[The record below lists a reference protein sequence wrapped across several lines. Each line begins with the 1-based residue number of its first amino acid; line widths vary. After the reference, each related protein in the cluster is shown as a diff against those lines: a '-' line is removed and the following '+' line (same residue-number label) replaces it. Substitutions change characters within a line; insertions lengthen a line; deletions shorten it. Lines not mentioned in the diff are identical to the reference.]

1 MKISQVLCLLV
12 LFFTA
17 TCKAECD
24 FTNENNIHESVKI
37 SDSIYVVF
45 GKVRPPGE
53 IISDDNYQI
62 SLAAFNCDTKAYKEF
77 ERLQYLASPGR
88 IAGVLLADTP
98 AKNAGLLFII
108 HATGVSNSATGVNY
122 SSDYYS
128 VRVYRVRNGVF
139 EIEKNLTSFF
149 GAGGDI
155 FEGDTDNV
163 VYRYPYKTIS
173 DIESTI
179 SKRDFIDL
187 VSGKTLK
194 KEISQKVY
202 LHDEPLESLSTKRYL
217 IKDDHIELSRQT
229 AGWCYVGYENPKR
242 GMISGWVN
250 CQSIKDFLRE

>member
-1 MKISQVLCLLV
+1 MNISQALFLLM
-12 LFFTA
+12 LFFTV

-24 FTNENNIHESVKI
+24 FTNENNIHEPVKI

-53 IISDDNYQI
+53 IMSDDNYQV
-62 SLAAFNCDTKAYKEF
+62 SLTAFNCDTKAYNEF

-88 IAGVLLADTP
+88 IAGVLVADAP
-98 AKNAGLLFII
+98 AKNTGLLFII
-108 HATGVSNSATGVNY
+108 HATEISNSATGVNY
-122 SSDYYS
+122 SSDYYNI
-128 VRVYRVRNGVF
+128 RVYRVRNGVF

-155 FEGDTDNV
+155 FEGDTDNIA
-163 VYRYPYKTIS
+163 YRYPYKTIS

-179 SKRDFIDL
+179 SKRDYIDL
-187 VSGKTLK
+187 AHGKTLR

-202 LHDEPLESLSTKRYL
+202 LHDEPLESLRTKRYL
-217 IKDDHIELSRQT
+217 IKGDHIELSRQT
-229 AGWCYVGYENPKR
+229 AGWCYVGYENPKH

-250 CQSIKDFLRE
+250 CQAIKDFLRE